1 MATDMAAI
9 MLAVFIA
16 GALGGVVNALLTD
29 NGFMMPRNEIVDES
43 KHIFRP
49 GYLGN
54 ILIGAVAALV
64 SWGLYSPYGAMQVI
78 GGPPAMPGQVTP
90 GLTVFG
96 LMGAILVGI
105 GGARWLTSEVDKSL
119 LKAAA
124 SRAADS
130 QPSSSASSQ
139 IAAASPAGALQIAK
153 AMPMK

>member
-1 MATDMAAI
+1 MATDIAAI
-9 MLAVFIA
+9 MFAVFIA
-16 GALGGVVNALLTD
+16 GALGGVVNALMTD
-29 NGFMMPRNEIVDES
+29 NGFLMPRNEIVDES

-64 SWGLYSPYGAMQVI
+64 SWGLYSPYGAMMVI
-78 GGPPAMPGQVTP
+78 GGPPVLPDQATP
-90 GLTVFG
+90 GLSVFA
-96 LMGAILVGI
+96 LMGAVLVGI

-130 QPSSSASSQ
+130 QASPLASQQ
-139 IAAASPAGALQIAK
+139 IAGASPAGALHIAQ
-153 AMPMK
+153 AMLAK